1 MKPTRLNQGDK
12 IGIIAPAYA
21 VTYDMI
27 SGALRNLEGA
37 GFQIE
42 LGPNVFAD
50 TYHFAGSIEE
60 RAADFNAMIADPTVK
75 MILFGGGEVCNEI
88 LPYIDYEAV
97 KANPKIL
104 LSYSDGTTILNAITS
119 MTGLVTFY
127 GSSPN
132 TFADG
137 NEYNWRNLD
146 LRLMSDITE
155 YIKSSPWRTIRPG
168 KCTGE
173 LTGGYL
179 VNYAAL
185 QGLKW
190 FELKHNDY
198 ILFLEDHEGF
208 GSPAVVAKWLTN
220 LEHRGVFEHVKGLI
234 FGHYSERYYPEMDEI
249 LWRIGERYDIPVVK
263 CEDFGHGVFNAII
276 PIGIT
281 ATLDTEYEHLGFHES
296 GVI

>member
-1 MKPTRLNQGDK
+1 MKPTRLNWGDK
-12 IGIIAPAYA
+12 IAIIAPSYA

-27 SGALRNLEGA
+27 AESLHNLENA

-42 LGPNVFAD
+42 LAPNVFSD

-60 RAADFNAMIADPTVK
+60 RAADFNVMIADPTVK

-104 LSYSDGTTILNAITS
+104 ASYSDSTTILNAITS

-127 GSSPN
+127 GISPN
-132 TFADG
+132 TFQYW
-137 NEYNWRNLD
+137 NEYNWQSFER
-146 LRLMSDITE
+146 RLMTDNPE
-155 YIKSSPWRTIRPG
+155 YIKGSQWRTIRPG

-190 FELKHNDY
+190 FELKHKDY

-208 GSPAVVAKWLTN
+208 GPPAVVAKWLTN
-220 LEHRGVFEHVKGLI
+220 LEHRGVFEHVKGFI
-234 FGHYSERYYPEMDEI
+234 FGHYSESYYPEMDEI
-249 LWRIGERYDIPVVK
+249 RWRIGERYDIPVVK
-263 CEDFGHGVFNAII
+263 CEDFGHGVLNAII

-281 ATLDTEYEHLGFHES
+281 ATLDTEYEHFGFHES
-296 GVI
+296 GVL

>member
-1 MKPTRLNQGDK
+1 MKPTSLKSGDK
-12 IGIIAPAYA
+12 IGIIAPSYA
-21 VTYDMI
+21 TTYEMI
-27 SGALRNLEGA
+27 AGALHNLESA

-42 LGPNVFAD
+42 LAQHVFSD
-50 TYHFAGSIEE
+50 TYGFAGSIEE
-60 RAADFNAMIADPTVK
+60 RAADFNAMIADPSVK

-97 KANPKIL
+97 KSNPKIL
-104 LSYSDGTTILNAITS
+104 ASYSDSTTILNAITS

-127 GSSPN
+127 GISPN
-132 TFADG
+132 TFQDW
-137 NEYNWRNLD
+137 NEYNWQSFEQ
-146 LRLMSDITE
+146 RLMTDNTE
-155 YIKSSPWRTIRPG
+155 YIKTSPWRIIRPG
-168 KCTGE
+168 QCTGE

-208 GSPAVVAKWLTN
+208 GFPAVVAKWLTN
-220 LEHRGVFEHVKGLI
+220 LEHRGVFDHVKGFI
-234 FGHYSERYYPEMDEI
+234 FGHYSERYHPELDEI

-281 ATLDTEYEHLGFHES
+281 ATLDTEHEHFGFHES
-296 GVI
+296 GVM